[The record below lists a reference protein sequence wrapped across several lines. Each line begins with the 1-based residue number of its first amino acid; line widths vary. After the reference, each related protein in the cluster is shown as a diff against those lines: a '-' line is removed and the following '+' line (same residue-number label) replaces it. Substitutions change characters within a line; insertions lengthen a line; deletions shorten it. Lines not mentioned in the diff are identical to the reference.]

1 MKMEFLHAVLKSL
14 WVLLLLIPGFV
25 FSLDSEQD
33 NQGSVQIITGHDR
46 LLVPASNDSIVIGTG
61 ADSSMLVPLCPWW
74 GYSFTQT
81 LYFQPEIN
89 IQDKRIYRIGYQ
101 YVGIT
106 TPVDFEVEIWMSHTT
121 LNEITTSVPLSNSLK
136 VYDGPYFLAAGEE
149 FSYIDILPFFYNNTD
164 NLLVT
169 VIEKKPGYTSPSDMF
184 LSTKG
189 IYTQQVCLGARNDQ
203 TAYDP
208 ENLPTGSYIEER
220 ANIKLFFED
229 VPTTPEVKTTP
240 DTLDFG
246 QVEATQ
252 TSVQTV
258 KVMNIG
264 GGNLEI
270 TDAEFTNPHF
280 TLLNATFPINLGAG
294 ESQIF
299 DIQFAPTDPGFYEA
313 EITFQMDAGIP
324 GSKSA
329 YLQGWG
335 LRLGCLRE
343 GFEGQLFPPLGWKV
357 YDVNNDAMGW
367 FRNETMA
374 PTGQTVPHTGVA
386 AAGLDVYAGSPGE
399 IGYNDWLVT
408 PQMMYQDGDIF
419 TFFIKRLA
427 ASQNGQVWRVCLS
440 TTGDLVSNFTPI
452 DVITDPPGTYVQ
464 KSYNLGDEGLTNGQM
479 FYMAFQFNSLWCW
492 PGVIDDVLGSVKLIV
507 DNDLMAVS
515 FEGNDIIYENT
526 TNNYTA
532 VVGNSGLNP
541 VAAGVYQV
549 QVCAWVNGVET
560 AFGSVNG
567 LAIEPGE
574 NITLTVPVL
583 IPETGVYNLYS
594 KIVWTGDM
602 NPLNNQSEQLSVE
615 VIGSSIVVKNIGDYP
630 VGPETDYYN
639 LYPINFSDWR
649 GASLHECLYF
659 SNELNTGGIINRLS
673 YYQANGTLLPERKIK
688 VWMVETSK
696 ENFDLGAI
704 PANEMTLVFDGE
716 VTFELGV
723 SRVNLDL
730 MYPFVYSGG
739 GSIAVMV
746 YYYQGGNP
754 YIVDNAL
761 FAYQYME
768 SGVIRNGFDNWIT
781 TVDPNDLSHMSY
793 VPSYPITSL
802 MFETGNGLGSI
813 SGNVMYYDIPGPV
826 EGAKVEIENADFP
839 GSKAVIY
846 TGADGHFSAPY
857 YLAGNNITVTISKYG
872 FIDVVFENI
881 SLSAGGTVVL
891 ENAYLMT
898 RPLIALTGNVLK
910 SDTQG
915 PAEGAIVRLYGLDN
929 YETTT
934 NQNGN
939 FDFPAIWGL
948 TTYQMEITLEGYQT
962 YTSEIVVSEVGMTL
976 EPVTL
981 LENAPAPH
989 IVNVVEQDA
998 NALLTW
1004 YGAGEPFPTEFRYD
1018 DGVLDGILIT
1028 TGAVDIVGGSAWN
1041 VNSIVTGVQWYTY
1054 QSSSYP
1060 PSPQVMITILGLNQ
1074 DGSPNPADIL
1084 FTQGMVQNPVGWNT
1098 YALPYPVEAPNGFFF
1113 GISGYSNYVV
1123 VPYDDGVDEPWVFHP
1138 NTQWSNGMG
1147 AYYPLETVT
1156 APPLFKNIFMR
1167 AYGFMYEMET
1177 LNTTDYLTPLILKS
1191 QKDAGALVCQPVESF
1206 DAGLPE
1212 IIPVDYVIPGNRSFQ
1227 HYNIFRKLIEDED
1240 WILINSTVTDTSY
1253 VDTDWENLEEGF
1265 YHYAVEAEYQNGVK
1279 SSLALS
1285 NVIEKIIDGV
1295 GENESGQL
1303 LVFPNPSSGLV
1314 TVKSPA
1320 IIQNL
1325 SVIDAFGRILMDKVV
1340 NNSEERIDLSGFGK
1354 GVYFI
1359 RIVLG
1364 EKQVIRRVTIK

>member
-1 MKMEFLHAVLKSL
+1 MKKHYKFSAFVI
-14 WVLLLLIPGFV
+14 LLIVLFICPE
-25 FSLDSEQD
+25 FSTVSGINNYKGKYDQVLSGNQQSFITSRADS
-33 NQGSVQIITGHDR
+33 V
-46 LLVPASNDSIVIGTG
+46 VIGTG
-61 ADSSMLVPLCPWW
+61 TDSSMLVPLCPWW

-81 LYFQPEIN
+81 LFFQSEIN
-89 IQDKRIYRIGYQ
+89 MQDKRISSIGFQ

-106 TPVDFEVEIWMSHTT
+106 TPIDFEVEIWMSHTT
-121 LNEITTSVPLSNSLK
+121 LNELTSTVQLSNSLK
-136 VYDGPYFLAAGEE
+136 VYDGSYFCNVGEE

-164 NLLVT
+164 NLLIT

-208 ENLPTGSYIEER
+208 DNLPAGGYIEER
-220 ANIKLFFED
+220 ANIKLYFED
-229 VPTTPEVKTTP
+229 VPNTPEVKTTP
-240 DTLDFG
+240 DSLDFG
-246 QVEATQ
+246 QVEATM
-252 TSVQTV
+252 TSLRTI

-270 TDAEFTNPHF
+270 TGAEFSDAHF
-280 TLLNATFPINLGAG
+280 TLMNASFPINLGAG
-294 ESQIF
+294 ESELI
-299 DIQFAPTDPGFYEA
+299 DIEFAPTDPGFYEA
-313 EITFQMDAGIP
+313 EITFLMDAAVP
-324 GSKSA
+324 GSRSA
-329 YLQGWG
+329 YLEGWG

-343 GFEGQLFPPLGWKV
+343 GFEGELFPPLGWKV

-386 AAGLDVYAGSPGE
+386 AAGLDVYAGSPGQ

-452 DVITDPPGTYVQ
+452 DVITDPPGTYIQ
-464 KSYNLGDEGLTNGQM
+464 KSYDLSDEGLTNGQL
-479 FYMAFQFNSLWCW
+479 FYMAFQFNSVWCW
-492 PGVIDDVLGSVKLIV
+492 PGVIDDVLGSVKVVV

-515 FEGNDIIYENT
+515 FEGTDIIYENT

-532 VVGNSGLNP
+532 VVGNSGINP
-541 VAAGVYQV
+541 VTAGVYEV
-549 QVCAWVNGVET
+549 QACAWVNGVQQV
-560 AFGSVNG
+560 FGSVDG
-567 LAIEPGE
+567 LAIQPGE
-574 NITLTVPVL
+574 NATHIIPVT
-583 IPETGVYNLYS
+583 IPETGVYDLFS
-594 KIVWTGDM
+594 KIVWTGDQ
-602 NPLNNQSEQLSVE
+602 NPLNNESDPLSVE
-615 VIGSSIVVKNIGDYP
+615 VIPSSIVVKNIGDYP
-630 VGPETDYYN
+630 VGPETDYYY

-659 SNELNTGGIINRLS
+659 SDELQTGGIITRLS
-673 YYQANGTLLPERKIK
+673 YYQANGTFLPQRKIK
-688 VWMVETSK
+688 VWMTETNL

-704 PANEMTLVFDGE
+704 PANELTLVYDDE
-716 VTFELGV
+716 VTFQEGV
-723 SRVNLDL
+723 SRVNLNL

-754 YIVDNAL
+754 YIVDNCL

-768 SGVIRNGFDNWIT
+768 YGPLRNGFDNWYT
-781 TVDPNDLSHMSY
+781 TIDPNNLENLSY
-793 VPSYPITSL
+793 VANYPITSL

-813 SGNVMYYDIPGPV
+813 SGNVLYYDIPGPV
-826 EGAKVEIENADFP
+826 EGAKIEIENADYP

-857 YLAGNNITVTISKYG
+857 FLAGDNITVTISKYG

-898 RPLIALTGNVLK
+898 RPLVALTGTVLK

-915 PAEGAIVRLYGLDN
+915 PAEGAVVTLYGLDN

-934 NQNGN
+934 SQNGN

-948 TTYQMEITLEGYQT
+948 TTYQMEISLDGYQS
-962 YTSEIVVSEVGMTL
+962 YTVELEVSDVGITL

-989 IVNVVEQDA
+989 NVTVTEINYQA
-998 NALLTW
+998 QLTW
-1004 YGAGEPFPTEFRYD
+1004 IGAGDPFPAEFRYD
-1018 DGVLDGILIT
+1018 DGNVNGILIT
-1028 TGAVDIVGGSAWN
+1028 TGTPEVVGGSAWKM
-1041 VNSIVTGVQWYTY
+1041 NSIVTGVQWNNYN
-1054 QSSSYP
+1054 SPSYP
-1060 PSPQVMITILGLNQ
+1060 PSAQVMITILGLND

-1084 FTQGMVQNPVGWNT
+1084 FTQGNVQNVIGWNT
-1098 YALPYPVEAPNGFFF
+1098 FTLPYSVDAPNGFFF
-1113 GISGYSNYVV
+1113 GISGYSNYIV
-1123 VPYDDGVDEPWVFHP
+1123 VPYDDGVDPPYEWKP

-1167 AYGFMYEMET
+1167 AYGMIYEIDDSKT
-1177 LNTTDYLTPLILKS
+1177 SDYLTPLILKS
-1191 QKDAGALVCQPVESF
+1191 HKDIAPLICQQVESF

-1227 HYNIFRKLIEDED
+1227 HYNIFRKLIEEEE
-1240 WILINSTVTDTSY
+1240 WVLINSTVTDTSY
-1253 VDTDWENLEEGF
+1253 IDNEWENLEEGF

-1285 NVIEKIIDGV
+1285 NVIEKIIDGL
-1295 GENESGQL
+1295 GENDL
-1303 LVFPNPSSGLV
+1303 LQVQVFPNPSSGLV

-1320 IIQNL
+1320 IMQKF
-1325 SVIDAFGRILMDKVV
+1325 SVMDAFGRTLLIKEI
-1340 NNSEERIDLSGFGK
+1340 NNTEQSIDLSGFGS

-1359 RIVLG
+1359 RFDLG
-1364 EKQVIRRVTIK
+1364 EKQVIRRIAIK

>member
-1 MKMEFLHAVLKSL
+1 MKKNYRLQVFIVLLAVLFFNSEYSTASGLNNYNGKFKSD
-14 WVLLLLIPGFV
+14 
-25 FSLDSEQD
+25 FSGIQQSFLNSRADS
-33 NQGSVQIITGHDR
+33 V
-46 LLVPASNDSIVIGTG
+46 VIGTG
-61 ADSSMLVPLCPWW
+61 SDSSMLVPLCPWW
-74 GYSFTQT
+74 GFSFTQT

-89 IQDKRIYRIGYQ
+89 IQDKRISRIGFQ

-106 TPVDFEVEIWMSHTT
+106 TPIDFEVEIWMSHTT
-121 LNEITTSVPLSNSLK
+121 LNEITTTVPLSNSLK
-136 VYDGPYFLAAGEE
+136 VYDGAFYCNVGEE
-149 FSYIDILPFFYNNTD
+149 FSYLDILPFFYNNTD
-164 NLLVT
+164 NLLLT

-189 IYTQQVCLGARNDQ
+189 IYPQQVCLGARNDQ

-208 ENLPTGSYIEER
+208 NNLPTGGYIEER

-229 VPTTPEVKTTP
+229 VPSTPEVKTTP
-240 DTLDFG
+240 DSLDFG
-246 QVEATQ
+246 QVEATL

-270 TDAEFTNPHF
+270 TSAEFTDPHY

-294 ESQIF
+294 ESQLF

-313 EITFQMDAGIP
+313 EITFVMDAGIP
-324 GSKSA
+324 GSRSA
-329 YLQGWG
+329 YLEGWG

-452 DVITDPPGTYVQ
+452 DVITDPPGTYIQ
-464 KSYNLGDEGLTNGQM
+464 KSYDLSDEGLTNGQL
-479 FYMAFQFNSLWCW
+479 FYMAFQFNSVWCW
-492 PGVIDDVLGSVKLIV
+492 PGVIDDVLGSVKVQV
-507 DNDLMAVS
+507 DNDLMALAFS
-515 FEGNDIIYENT
+515 GEDIIYENT
-526 TNNYTA
+526 TYNYTA
-532 VVGNSGLNP
+532 IVGNSGMNA
-541 VAAGVYQV
+541 VAGGDYEV
-549 QVCAWVNGVET
+549 QVCAWVNGQLVV
-560 AFGSVNG
+560 FGTVDG

-574 NITLTVPVL
+574 NATHVVPVL
-583 IPETGVYNLYS
+583 IPDPGVYNLFS
-594 KIVWTGDM
+594 KIVWSGDQ
-602 NPLNNQSEQLSVE
+602 NPINNQSALLPVE
-615 VIGSSIVVKNIGDYP
+615 VIGSSMVVKHIGDYP
-630 VGPETDYYN
+630 VGPETDYYY

-659 SNELNTGGIINRLS
+659 PTELQTGGIITRLS

-696 ENFDLGAI
+696 ENFDLGGI
-704 PANEMTLVFDGE
+704 PANEMTLVFDDE
-716 VTFELGV
+716 VTFVEGV
-723 SRVNLDL
+723 NRVNLDL

-768 SGVIRNGFDNWIT
+768 TGVLRNGFDNWIT
-781 TVDPNDLSHMSY
+781 TVDPNNLENMSY
-793 VPSYPITSL
+793 VANYPITSL

-826 EGAKVEIENADFP
+826 EGAKVEIENTDYP
-839 GSKAVIY
+839 GTKAVIY
-846 TGADGHFSAPY
+846 TNAEGHYSAPY
-857 YLAGNNITVTISKYG
+857 YLAGDNITVTISKYG

-881 SLSAGGTVVL
+881 SLSAGGNVVL

-898 RPLIALTGNVLK
+898 RPLIALTGTVLK

-915 PAEGAIVRLYGLDN
+915 PAEGAVVTLYGLDN

-948 TTYQMEITLEGYQT
+948 TTYQMEISLEGYQT
-962 YTSEIVVSEVGMTL
+962 YTAEIEVSDVGLTL

-989 IVNVVEQDA
+989 NVNVTEVDYQ
-998 NALLTW
+998 ALLTW
-1004 YGAGEPFPTEFRYD
+1004 IGAGDPFPAEFRYD
-1018 DGVLDGILIT
+1018 DGNVNGILIT
-1028 TGAVDIVGGSAWN
+1028 TGTPEVVGGSAWN
-1041 VNSIVTGVQWYTY
+1041 LNSIVTGVQWYNY
-1054 QSSSYP
+1054 NSPSYP
-1060 PSPQVMITILGLNQ
+1060 PSPQVLITILGLNE

-1084 FTQGMVQNPVGWNT
+1084 FTQQNVQNVIGWNT
-1098 YALPYPVEAPNGFFF
+1098 FALPNPVEAPNGYFF
-1113 GISGYSNYVV
+1113 GISGYSNYIVI
-1123 VPYDDGVDEPWVFHP
+1123 PYDDGVGEPWEFHP

-1156 APPLFKNIFMR
+1156 SPPLFKNIFMR
-1167 AYGFMYEMET
+1167 AYGLVYELSNRQPIE
-1177 LNTTDYLTPLILKS
+1177 YLTPLILQS
-1191 QKDAGALVCQPVESF
+1191 QKDVAGLICKQVEAF

-1253 VDTDWENLEEGF
+1253 IDTDWENLEEGF

-1295 GENESGQL
+1295 GENDPGQL
-1303 LVFPNPSSGLV
+1303 LVFPNPSSGLI
-1314 TVKSPA
+1314 TVKSPF
-1320 IIQNL
+1320 IIQKL
-1325 SVIDAFGRILMDKVV
+1325 TVMDQFGRILLEKEI
-1340 NNSEERIDLSGFGK
+1340 NKPEQNLDLSEFGA

-1359 RIVLG
+1359 RCEIK
-1364 EKQVIRRVTIK
+1364 ERQVIRRVSVK